1 MMMYIFVCMDM
12 LVLVCIMSFMHIGI
26 CIRLCSVMCISMLMS
41 VSMIICVSMCIIIRI
56 KITEKRN
63 IKCLRK
69 PKK

>member
-1 MMMYIFVCMDM
+1 MDM
-12 LVLVCIMSFMHIGI
+12 LVLVYIMSLMCIGI
-26 CIRLCSVMCISMLMS
+26 YIKLCSVMCISMLMS
-41 VSMIICVSMCIIIRI
+41 VSMIVCMIMCIIIRI

>member
-1 MMMYIFVCMDM
+1 MDM
-12 LVLVCIMSFMHIGI
+12 LVLVCIMS
-26 CIRLCSVMCISMLMS
+26 LMCISVCIKLCNIMFICMLINIG
-41 VSMIICVSMCIIIRI
+41 MIVCIYVCKIIRI

>member
-1 MMMYIFVCMDM
+1 MNM
-12 LVLVCIMSFMHIGI
+12 LVLVCIVSFIHIGI
-26 CIRLCSVMCISMLMS
+26 CIRLCSIMCIYMLINIG
-41 VSMIICVSMCIIIRI
+41 MIVCVSVCIIIRI

>member
-1 MMMYIFVCMDM
+1 MNM
-12 LVLVCIMSFMHIGI
+12 LVLVCIVSFIHIGI
-26 CIRLCSVMCISMLMS
+26 CIRLCSIMFICMLINICMIVCMS
-41 VSMIICVSMCIIIRI
+41 VCIIIRI

>member
-1 MMMYIFVCMDM
+1 MDM
-12 LVLVCIMSFMHIGI
+12 LVFVCIVRLMCIGVRI
-26 CIRLCSVMCISMLMS
+26 KLCSVMFICMLINISMIVCMS
-41 VSMIICVSMCIIIRI
+41 VCINIRI

>member
-1 MMMYIFVCMDM
+1 MNM
-12 LVLVCIMSFMHIGI
+12 LVLVYIMSLMHIGI
-26 CIRLCSVMCISMLMS
+26 CIRLCSIMCISMLIS
-41 VSMIICVSMCIIIRI
+41 VSMIVCVGMCIIIRL

>member
-1 MMMYIFVCMDM
+1 MMCIFVCMDM
-12 LVLVCIMSFMHIGI
+12 LVLVCVMKFMHIGI

-41 VSMIICVSMCIIIRI
+41 VSMIVCMIMCIIIRI

>member
-1 MMMYIFVCMDM
+1 MDM
-12 LVLVCIMSFMHIGI
+12 LVLVCIMSLMWIGI
-26 CIRLCSVMCISMLMS
+26 YIRLCSIMCISMLIS
-41 VSMIICVSMCIIIRI
+41 VSMIVCMIMCIIIHL